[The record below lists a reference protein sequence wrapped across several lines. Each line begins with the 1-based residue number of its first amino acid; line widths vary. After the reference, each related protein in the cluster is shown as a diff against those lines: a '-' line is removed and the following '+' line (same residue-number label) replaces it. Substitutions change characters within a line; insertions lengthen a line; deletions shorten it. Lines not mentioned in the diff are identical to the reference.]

1 MIRAVYVVLGTLF
14 LGLGVLGVILP
25 VLPTTPFLL
34 LTAYF
39 YAKGSKRF
47 HEWFMNTKLYR
58 RYLES
63 FVNDRS
69 MTRKDKWKL
78 MVLVDLMLL
87 IPFFTIGLL
96 WLRVF
101 IVLLAITKYWYF
113 FTQVQTKAS

>member
-1 MIRAVYVVLGTLF
+1 MIRAIYVVLGTLF
-14 LGLGVLGVILP
+14 LGLGVLGIVLP

-47 HEWFMNTKLYR
+47 HEWFINTGLYK

-69 MTRKDKWKL
+69 MSRKDKWKL
-78 MVLVDLMLL
+78 MILVDAMLL
-87 IPFFTIGLL
+87 IPLITIDLL
-96 WLRVF
+96 WLRVL
-101 IVLLAITKYWYF
+101 ILLLALTKYWYF
-113 FTQVQTKAS
+113 FTQVETKAS